1 VDVQSPLWAGC
12 AEQASLFRDVDDLQ
26 AKDDSGQSR
35 VRPLACEAD
44 EESAIEGGGFPM
56 QALVLERRN
65 ELTLRDIPLDEEVA
79 LGPQDVRIKLHT
91 VGICGSDV
99 HYYTHGA
106 IGQFVVREPMVLG
119 HEASGTVIEV
129 GSAVSHLEEG
139 DRVCMEPGIPD
150 PNSRASRLGMYNLD
164 PAVRFWATPPIHGVL
179 RPTVIH
185 PAAFTFKLPDN
196 VSFAEGAM
204 VEPLAVGMH
213 AATKAK
219 IKPGDLAI
227 VMGAGPI
234 GMVTALAAL
243 AGGCSQV
250 VMTDVVQPKLDLAAT
265 LGPITPVNVANQ
277 DLKSLIDEMTDGW
290 GADLV
295 FECSGNEKA
304 AAGVFGPLCPGGT
317 VVFVGIPLQ
326 PIAYDVASAMV
337 KEARVEQI
345 FRYAHVYPRAIAL
358 MGSGQLN
365 VKPLITDTFD
375 FSESVRAFDFAVQ
388 MPPTSVK
395 AQIEMP

>member
-1 VDVQSPLWAGC
+1 M
-12 AEQASLFRDVDDLQ
+12 E
-26 AKDDSGQSR
+26 
-35 VRPLACEAD
+35 
-44 EESAIEGGGFPM
+44 
-56 QALVLERRN
+56 ALVLERQN
-65 ELTLRDIPLDEEVA
+65 ELSLRDMHLDEDDVV
-79 LGPQDVRIKLHT
+79 GPHDVRIKMHT

-106 IGQFVVREPMVLG
+106 IGQFVVRAPMVLG
-119 HEASGTVIEV
+119 HEAAGTVVEV
-129 GSAVSHLEEG
+129 GSDVKYLKVG

-150 PNSRASRLGMYNLD
+150 PTSKASRLGMYNLD
-164 PAVRFWATPPIHGVL
+164 PAVRFWATPPIHGIL

-185 PAAFTFKLPDN
+185 PEAFTFKLPDS

-213 AATKAK
+213 AASKAK
-219 IKPGDLAI
+219 IKPGDVAV

-234 GMVTALAAL
+234 GMLTALAAL

-250 VMTDVVQPKLDLAAT
+250 IMTDVQQPKLDLAAS
-265 LGPITPVNVANQ
+265 LGPILPVNIAQQN
-277 DLKSLIDEMTDGW
+277 LKEVVDKLTDDW

-295 FECSGNEKA
+295 FECSGNERA
-304 AAGVFGPLCPGGT
+304 AASVFGPLAPGGT

-326 PIAYDVASAMV
+326 PIAYDVAAAMV
-337 KEARVEQI
+337 KEAHVEQI

-358 MGSGQLN
+358 MGSGKLD

-375 FSESVRAFDFAVQ
+375 FAESVRAFDFAVD

-395 AQIEMP
+395 AQIVMP

>member
-1 VDVQSPLWAGC
+1 M
-12 AEQASLFRDVDDLQ
+12 
-26 AKDDSGQSR
+26 K
-35 VRPLACEAD
+35 
-44 EESAIEGGGFPM
+44 
-56 QALVLERRN
+56 ALVLEKVN
-65 ELTLRDIPLDEEVA
+65 ELRLRDIDIPET
-79 LGPQDVRIKLHT
+79 LGPHDVRIALRT

-119 HEASGTVIEV
+119 HEASGVVVEV
-129 GSAVSHLEEG
+129 GSEVKHLKVG

-150 PNSRASRLGMYNLD
+150 PNSKATRLGMYNLD
-164 PAVRFWATPPIHGVL
+164 PAVRFWATPPVHGVL
-179 RPTVIH
+179 RPTVVH
-185 PAAFTFKLPDN
+185 PAAFTYKLPDN

-213 AATKAK
+213 AATKAR

-250 VMTDVVQPKLDLAAT
+250 VMTDVQQPKLDLAAT
-265 LGPITPVNVANQ
+265 LGPIRPVNVAKEN
-277 DLKSLIDEMTDGW
+277 LKEVIDQMTDGW
-290 GADLV
+290 GADIV

-304 AAGVFGPLCPGGT
+304 AASVFEPLCPGGT
-317 VVFVGIPLQ
+317 VVYVGIPLR
-326 PIAYDVASAMV
+326 PIAYEVSAAMV
-337 KEARVEQI
+337 KEARVEHV

-358 MGSGQLN
+358 MASGKIN
-365 VKPLITDTFD
+365 VKPLITDVFR
-375 FSESVRAFDFAVQ
+375 FEESVKAFEFAAH

-395 AQIEMP
+395 AQIVVSE